1 MSVSLRNGSR
11 TPPTAGRHEPEELL
25 DAYLAA
31 AGRGRRKLPPPAKA
45 FSGIVS
51 RTIVSVSSRI
61 TYVLG
66 RLYKG
71 RQVTCR
77 TLYEASRSR
86 SEMVA
91 TFLALLELIKDKRI
105 WGRRRG
111 GRPAGAHAAGG

>member
-1 MSVSLRNGSR
+1 MRIW
-11 TPPTAGRHEPEELL
+11 
-25 DAYLAA
+25 AA

-66 RLYKG
+66 RLYQG

-105 WGRRRG
+105 WVEGEEADQQVRMRRADEAEDEEPEEENTIG
-111 GRPAGAHAAGG
+111 N

>member
-1 MSVSLRNGSR
+1 MRIWR
-11 TPPTAGRHEPEELL
+11 RREE
-25 DAYLAA
+25 DGASCRRRQRRSAA
-31 AGRGRRKLPPPAKA
+31 LYRC
-45 FSGIVS
+45 
-51 RTIVSVSSRI
+51 TIVSVSSRI

-66 RLYKG
+66 RLYQG

-105 WGRRRG
+105 WVEGEEADQQVRMRRADEAEDEEPEEENTIG
-111 GRPAGAHAAGG
+111 N